1 MNKLVSVI
9 VPIYNVEKYLRRCID
24 SIINQTYRNIEVI
37 LIDDGSLDNCPK
49 ICDDYKKLDN
59 RIKAIHKKN
68 GGLSS
73 ARNNGIELSTG
84 DYLLFV
90 DSDDYLTNNAIETML
105 KKIGDS
111 DLLIFGHK
119 KLKFENIQNM
129 NNYEGCFYS
138 ANYSDFDKLSSTYA
152 SIVAWNK
159 LIKKAAIKQM
169 FNEKF
174 KVQEDI
180 IFSSQFFNGSYNIRL
195 IKDCLY
201 VYEWKP
207 NTLGKKKDGD
217 YLDYLVKVKD
227 AILLNLGCKFDDLKY
242 VKTWFLKNIAV
253 YLKPLN
259 MKQRKKVLNQNK
271 GFISNVKSGAKGDK
285 LKEKIFIILAKLNMW
300 SLICRMI

>member
-1 MNKLVSVI
+1 MNKLVSVV
-9 VPIYNVEKYLRRCID
+9 VPIYNVEKYLDRCVN
-24 SIINQTYRNIEVI
+24 SIIHQTYDNLEIV
-37 LIDDGSLDNCPK
+37 LIDDGSPDNCPK
-49 ICDDYKKLDN
+49 MCDEWAKRDD
-59 RIKAIHKKN
+59 RIKVIHKQN
-68 GGLSS
+68 GGSS
-73 ARNNGIELSTG
+73 DARNAGLEICTG
-84 DYLLFV
+84 EYILFV
-90 DSDDYLTNNAIETML
+90 DSDDYLTNNAIETMI

-119 KLKFENIQNM
+119 KLKFEKFQNM
-129 NNYEGCFYS
+129 NNYDGCFYS
-138 ANYSDFDKLSSTYA
+138 ANYTDFDKLSSTYA

-159 LIKKAAIKQM
+159 LIKKTAIKQK

-180 IFSSQFFNGSYNIRL
+180 IFSSQFFNGRYNIRL

-201 VYEWKP
+201 IYEWKP
-207 NTLGKKKDGD
+207 STLGKKKDGD

-227 AILLNLGCKFDDLKY
+227 AVLLNLGCKFDDLKC

-259 MKQRKKVLNQNK
+259 MKQRKKVLNENK

-285 LKEKIFIILAKLNMW
+285 LKEKMFIILAKLNMW

>member
-227 AILLNLGCKFDDLKY
+227 AVLLNLGCKFDDLKY